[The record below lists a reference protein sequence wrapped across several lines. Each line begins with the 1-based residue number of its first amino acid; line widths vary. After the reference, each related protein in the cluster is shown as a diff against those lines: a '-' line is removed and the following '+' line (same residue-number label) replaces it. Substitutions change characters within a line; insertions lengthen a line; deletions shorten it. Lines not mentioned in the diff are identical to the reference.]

1 MNSSLDLKDK
11 YYKIID
17 DWINGF
23 TIDKIKIYLFSEPI
37 IKLPISD
44 TEIEENDII
53 LQEKVLLKKLLGLDK
68 EDISEDEKYFNT
80 NIMNVIDHIN
90 SNIDSKEYSYK
101 KFIEFSLKFTELY
114 DIIYKL
120 HKYMDNIHRIVLTKS
135 NMIDISTNK
144 NYLDLYIDSMVR
156 LTTTNYINIYYN
168 FKEFYSKKEEYINDI
183 YHSFNFLFPDNL
195 DLVKQINIE
204 LYLITPSATILKVSD
219 FDKINNNIENINKLS
234 YQELNKYSDISSFVE
249 DKGLN
254 IDKSVVK
261 NLSNINTPTYQESML
276 NTIRNTIAYRF
287 LPDHIVE
294 EISKKDE
301 EIEKSLVDNLLRI
314 KYEDPETEHDL
325 IMSFLDKYTTED
337 DYIKSVL
344 YTELDPVTLS
354 KSSLVYESDEELE
367 EFFNKLGS
375 IYIKEELPLII
386 NPEIEIEKIEY
397 TKYLVYTINIS
408 NGLSIMRIDNEYE
421 YEKYC
426 MKNNNV
432 KNYKILR
439 EINGIKFYLLNYKNL
454 I

>member
-1 MNSSLDLKDK
+1 MNSSLELKDK

-44 TEIEENDII
+44 TEIEENNII
-53 LQEKVLLKKLLGLDK
+53 LQEKVLLQKLLGLDK

-90 SNIDSKEYSYK
+90 SNIDSTEYDYK

-120 HKYMDNIHRIVLTKS
+120 HKYMDNIHRIVLIKS
-135 NMIDISTNK
+135 NIIDISTNK

-183 YHSFNFLFPDNL
+183 YHSFNYLFPDNL

-254 IDKSVVK
+254 IDKSIVK
-261 NLSNINTPTYQESML
+261 NLYNINIPTYQESML
-276 NTIRNTIAYRF
+276 DTIRNTIAYRF

-294 EISKKDE
+294 EIGKKDE
-301 EIEKSLVDNLLRI
+301 EIEDVLVDNLLKIR
-314 KYEDPETEHDL
+314 YEDPETENDL

-344 YTELDPVTLS
+344 YTELNSVTLS

-367 EFFNKLGS
+367 VFFNKLGS
-375 IYIKEELPLII
+375 IYIKDELPLII

-408 NGLSIMRIDNEYE
+408 SGSSIMRIDNEYE
-421 YEKYC
+421 NEKYC
-426 MKNNNV
+426 MKNNNI
-432 KNYKILR
+432 KNYKLLR

>member
-1 MNSSLDLKDK
+1 MNPSLELKDK

-53 LQEKVLLKKLLGLDK
+53 LQEKVLLRKLLRLDK

-120 HKYMDNIHRIVLTKS
+120 HRYMDIIHRIVLIKS
-135 NMIDISTNK
+135 NIIDISTNK

-219 FDKINNNIENINKLS
+219 FDKINNNIESINKLS

-261 NLSNINTPTYQESML
+261 NLYNINISTYQESML
-276 NTIRNTIAYRF
+276 DTIRNTIAYRF

-294 EISKKDE
+294 EIGKKDE
-301 EIEKSLVDNLLRI
+301 EIENSLVDNLLKIR
-314 KYEDPETEHDL
+314 YEDPETENDL

-337 DYIKSVL
+337 DYIKSVSYAEL
-344 YTELDPVTLS
+344 YPGTLS

-367 EFFNKLGS
+367 AFFNKLSG

-408 NGLSIMRIDNEYE
+408 NGSSIIRIDNEYE
-421 YEKYC
+421 KYW

-432 KNYKILR
+432 KNYKLLR
-439 EINGIKFYLLNYKNL
+439 EIDGIKFYLLNYKNL

>member
-120 HKYMDNIHRIVLTKS
+120 HKYMDIIHRIVLIKS
-135 NMIDISTNK
+135 NIIDISTNK

-254 IDKSVVK
+254 IDKSIVK
-261 NLSNINTPTYQESML
+261 NLSNINIPTYQESML

-294 EISKKDE
+294 EIGKKDE
-301 EIEKSLVDNLLRI
+301 EIENSLVDNLLKIR
-314 KYEDPETEHDL
+314 YEDPETENDL

-337 DYIKSVL
+337 DYIKSVS
-344 YTELDPVTLS
+344 YTILDPDMLS
-354 KSSLVYESDEELE
+354 KSSVVYESDEELE

-408 NGLSIMRIDNEYE
+408 NGSSIIRIDNEYE
-421 YEKYC
+421 KYW

-432 KNYKILR
+432 KNYKLLR
-439 EINGIKFYLLNYKNL
+439 EIDGIKFYLLNYKNL

>member
-80 NIMNVIDHIN
+80 NIMNMIDHIN

-120 HKYMDNIHRIVLTKS
+120 HRYMDNIHRIVLIKS
-135 NMIDISTNK
+135 NIIDISTNK

-183 YHSFNFLFPDNL
+183 YHIFNFLFPDNL

-254 IDKSVVK
+254 IDKSIVK
-261 NLSNINTPTYQESML
+261 NLSNINIPTYQESML

-337 DYIKSVL
+337 DYIKSVS
-344 YTELDPVTLS
+344 YTILDPDMLS
-354 KSSLVYESDEELE
+354 KSSVVYESDEELE

-408 NGLSIMRIDNEYE
+408 NGSSIMRIDNGYE
-421 YEKYC
+421 YEKYY
-426 MKNNNV
+426 MKNNNI
-432 KNYKILR
+432 KNYKLLK

>member
-44 TEIEENDII
+44 TEIEENNII
-53 LQEKVLLKKLLGLDK
+53 LQEKVLLQKLLGLDK

-90 SNIDSKEYSYK
+90 SNIDSKEYDYK

-120 HKYMDNIHRIVLTKS
+120 HKYMDNIHRIILIKS

-219 FDKINNNIENINKLS
+219 FDKINNNIESINKLS

-254 IDKSVVK
+254 IDKSIVK
-261 NLSNINTPTYQESML
+261 NLYNINIPTYQESML
-276 NTIRNTIAYRF
+276 DTIRNTIAYRF

-294 EISKKDE
+294 EIGKKDE
-301 EIEKSLVDNLLRI
+301 EIEDVLVDNLLKIR
-314 KYEDPETEHDL
+314 YEDPETENDL

-344 YTELDPVTLS
+344 YTELDPDMLS

-367 EFFNKLGS
+367 VFFNKLGS
-375 IYIKEELPLII
+375 IYIKDELPLII

-408 NGLSIMRIDNEYE
+408 SGSSIMRIDNEYE
-421 YEKYC
+421 KYH
-426 MKNNNV
+426 MKNNNI
-432 KNYKILR
+432 KNYKLLR
-439 EINGIKFYLLNYKNL
+439 EINGIKFYLLNYKKL

>member
-53 LQEKVLLKKLLGLDK
+53 LQEKVLLRKLLGLDK

-183 YHSFNFLFPDNL
+183 YHSFNLLFPDNL

-254 IDKSVVK
+254 IDKSIVK
-261 NLSNINTPTYQESML
+261 NLSNINIPTYQESML

-294 EISKKDE
+294 EIGKKDE
-301 EIEKSLVDNLLRI
+301 EIEDALVDNLLRI
-314 KYEDPETEHDL
+314 KYEDPETENDL

-337 DYIKSVL
+337 DCIKSVS
-344 YTELDPVTLS
+344 YTILDPDMLS
-354 KSSLVYESDEELE
+354 KSSVVYESDEELE

-408 NGLSIMRIDNEYE
+408 NGSSIMRIDNDYE
-421 YEKYC
+421 YEKYH
-426 MKNNNV
+426 MKNNNI
-432 KNYKILR
+432 KNYKLLR

>member
-53 LQEKVLLKKLLGLDK
+53 LQEKVLLRKLLRLDK

-120 HKYMDNIHRIVLTKS
+120 HRYMDIIHRIVLIKS
-135 NMIDISTNK
+135 NIIDISTNK

-219 FDKINNNIENINKLS
+219 FDKINNNIESINKLS

-261 NLSNINTPTYQESML
+261 NLSNINIPTYQESML
-276 NTIRNTIAYRF
+276 DTIRNTIAYRF

-294 EISKKDE
+294 EIGKKDE
-301 EIEKSLVDNLLRI
+301 EIENSLVDNLLKIR
-314 KYEDPETEHDL
+314 YEDPETENDL
-325 IMSFLDKYTTED
+325 IMSFLDKYITED
-337 DYIKSVL
+337 DYIKSVS
-344 YTELDPVTLS
+344 YTELYPGTLS

-367 EFFNKLGS
+367 AFFNKLSG

-408 NGLSIMRIDNEYE
+408 NGSSIIRIDNEYE
-421 YEKYC
+421 KYW

-432 KNYKILR
+432 KNYKLLR
-439 EINGIKFYLLNYKNL
+439 EIDGIKFYLLNYKNL

>member
-53 LQEKVLLKKLLGLDK
+53 LQEKVLLRKLLGLDK

-120 HKYMDNIHRIVLTKS
+120 HRYMDNIHRIVLIKS
-135 NMIDISTNK
+135 NIIDISTNK

-254 IDKSVVK
+254 VDKSVVK
-261 NLSNINTPTYQESML
+261 NLYNINIPTYQESML

-314 KYEDPETEHDL
+314 KYEDPETENDL

-337 DYIKSVL
+337 DYIKSVS
-344 YTELDPVTLS
+344 YTILDPDMLS
-354 KSSLVYESDEELE
+354 KSSVVYESDEELE

-421 YEKYC
+421 YEKYH
-426 MKNNNV
+426 MKNNNI
-432 KNYKILR
+432 KNYKLLR
-439 EINGIKFYLLNYKNL
+439 EINGIKFYLLNYK

>member
-1 MNSSLDLKDK
+1 MNPSLELKDK

-53 LQEKVLLKKLLGLDK
+53 LQEKVILRKLLGLDK

-80 NIMNVIDHIN
+80 NIMNMIDHIN
-90 SNIDSKEYSYK
+90 LNIDSKEYSYK

-135 NMIDISTNK
+135 NIIDISTNK

-261 NLSNINTPTYQESML
+261 NLYNINIPTYQESML

-294 EISKKDE
+294 EIGKKDE
-301 EIEKSLVDNLLRI
+301 EIEDALVDNLLRI

-337 DYIKSVL
+337 DYIKSVS
-344 YTELDPVTLS
+344 YTILDPDMLS
-354 KSSLVYESDEELE
+354 KSSVVYESDEELE

-421 YEKYC
+421 YEKYH
-426 MKNNNV
+426 MKNNNI
-432 KNYKILR
+432 KNYKLLR
-439 EINGIKFYLLNYKNL
+439 EINGIKFYLLNYK

>member
-53 LQEKVLLKKLLGLDK
+53 LQEKVLLRKLLRLDK

-120 HKYMDNIHRIVLTKS
+120 HRYMDIIHRIVLIKS
-135 NMIDISTNK
+135 NIIDISTNK

-254 IDKSVVK
+254 IDKSIVK
-261 NLSNINTPTYQESML
+261 NLSNINIPTYQESML
-276 NTIRNTIAYRF
+276 DTIRNTIAYRF

-294 EISKKDE
+294 EIGKKDE
-301 EIEKSLVDNLLRI
+301 EIENSLVDNLLKIR
-314 KYEDPETEHDL
+314 YEDPETENDL

-337 DYIKSVL
+337 DYIKSVS
-344 YTELDPVTLS
+344 YTELYPGILS

-367 EFFNKLGS
+367 VFFNKLSS

-397 TKYLVYTINIS
+397 TKYLAYTINIS
-408 NGLSIMRIDNEYE
+408 NGSSIMRIDNEYE
-421 YEKYC
+421 KYW

-432 KNYKILR
+432 KNYKLLR
-439 EINGIKFYLLNYKNL
+439 EIDGIKFYLLNYKNL

>member
-53 LQEKVLLKKLLGLDK
+53 LQEKVLLRKLLRLDK

-120 HKYMDNIHRIVLTKS
+120 HRYMDIIHRIVLIKS
-135 NMIDISTNK
+135 NIIDISTNK

-254 IDKSVVK
+254 IDKSIVK
-261 NLSNINTPTYQESML
+261 NLSNINIPTYQESML

-294 EISKKDE
+294 EIGKKDE
-301 EIEKSLVDNLLRI
+301 EIENSLVDNLLKIR
-314 KYEDPETEHDL
+314 YEDPETENDL

-337 DYIKSVL
+337 DYIKSVS
-344 YTELDPVTLS
+344 YTELYPGILS

-367 EFFNKLGS
+367 VFFNKLSS

-397 TKYLVYTINIS
+397 TKYLAYTINIS
-408 NGLSIMRIDNEYE
+408 NGSSIMRIDNEYE
-421 YEKYC
+421 KYW

-432 KNYKILR
+432 KNYKLLR
-439 EINGIKFYLLNYKNL
+439 EIDGIKFYLLNYKNL

>member
-1 MNSSLDLKDK
+1 MNPSLELKDK

-53 LQEKVLLKKLLGLDK
+53 LQEKVLLRKLLRLDK

-120 HKYMDNIHRIVLTKS
+120 HTYMDNIHRVVLIKS
-135 NMIDISTNK
+135 NIIDISTNK

-261 NLSNINTPTYQESML
+261 NLSNINIPTYQESML

-337 DYIKSVL
+337 DYIKSVS
-344 YTELDPVTLS
+344 YTILDPDMLS
-354 KSSLVYESDEELE
+354 KSSVVYESDEELE

-408 NGLSIMRIDNEYE
+408 NGSSIIRIDNEYE
-421 YEKYC
+421 KYW

-432 KNYKILR
+432 KNYKLLR
-439 EINGIKFYLLNYKNL
+439 EIDGIKFYLLNYKNL

>member
-44 TEIEENDII
+44 TEIEENSII
-53 LQEKVLLKKLLGLDK
+53 LQEKVLIQKLLGLDK

-90 SNIDSKEYSYK
+90 SNIDSKEYDYK

-120 HKYMDNIHRIVLTKS
+120 HRYMDNIHRIVLTKS

-254 IDKSVVK
+254 IDKSIVK
-261 NLSNINTPTYQESML
+261 NLYNINIPTYQESML
-276 NTIRNTIAYRF
+276 DTIRNTIAYRF

-314 KYEDPETEHDL
+314 KYEDPETENDL
-325 IMSFLDKYTTED
+325 IMSFLDKCTTED
-337 DYIKSVL
+337 DYIKSVSYAEL
-344 YTELDPVTLS
+344 YPGTLS

-367 EFFNKLGS
+367 VFFNKLSS

-408 NGLSIMRIDNEYE
+408 NGSSIMRIDNEYE
-421 YEKYC
+421 KYW

-432 KNYKILR
+432 KNYKLLR
-439 EINGIKFYLLNYKNL
+439 EINGIKFYLLNY
-454 I
+454 

>member
-1 MNSSLDLKDK
+1 MNSSLELKDK

-44 TEIEENDII
+44 TEIEENNII
-53 LQEKVLLKKLLGLDK
+53 LQEKVLLQKLLGLDK

-90 SNIDSKEYSYK
+90 SNIDSKEYDYK

-114 DIIYKL
+114 DIIYRL
-120 HKYMDNIHRIVLTKS
+120 HTYMDNIHRIVLIKS
-135 NMIDISTNK
+135 NIIDISTNK

-168 FKEFYSKKEEYINDI
+168 FKEFYGKKEEYINDI

-219 FDKINNNIENINKLS
+219 FDKINNNIDNINKLS

-254 IDKSVVK
+254 IDKSVAK
-261 NLSNINTPTYQESML
+261 NLYNINIPTYQESML
-276 NTIRNTIAYRF
+276 DTIRNTIAYRF

-294 EISKKDE
+294 EIGKKDE
-301 EIEKSLVDNLLRI
+301 EIEDVLVDNLLKIR
-314 KYEDPETEHDL
+314 YEDPETENDL
-325 IMSFLDKYTTED
+325 IMSFLDKYTTEN

-344 YTELDPVTLS
+344 YTELDPVSLS

-367 EFFNKLGS
+367 AFFNKLSG
-375 IYIKEELPLII
+375 IYIKDELPLII
-386 NPEIEIEKIEY
+386 NSEIEIEKIEC

-408 NGLSIMRIDNEYE
+408 SGSSIMRIDNEYE
-421 YEKYC
+421 KYH

-432 KNYKILR
+432 KNYKLLR
-439 EINGIKFYLLNYKNL
+439 EINGIKFYLLNYKN
-454 I
+454 

>member
-1 MNSSLDLKDK
+1 MNSSLELKDK

-44 TEIEENDII
+44 TEIEENSII
-53 LQEKVLLKKLLGLDK
+53 LQEKVLLRKLLRLDK

-90 SNIDSKEYSYK
+90 SNIDSKEYDYK

-114 DIIYKL
+114 NIIYKL
-120 HKYMDNIHRIVLTKS
+120 HKYMDNIHRIVLIKS
-135 NMIDISTNK
+135 NIIDISTNK

-168 FKEFYSKKEEYINDI
+168 FKEFYSKKEEYINNI

-261 NLSNINTPTYQESML
+261 NLYNINIPTYQESML
-276 NTIRNTIAYRF
+276 DTIRNTIAYRF

-294 EISKKDE
+294 EIGKKDE
-301 EIEKSLVDNLLRI
+301 EIEDVLVDNLLKIR
-314 KYEDPETEHDL
+314 YEDPETENDL

-337 DYIKSVL
+337 DYIKSVSYAEL
-344 YTELDPVTLS
+344 YPGTLS

-367 EFFNKLGS
+367 VFFNKLSS

-408 NGLSIMRIDNEYE
+408 NGSSIMRIDNEYE
-421 YEKYC
+421 KYW

-432 KNYKILR
+432 KNYKLLR

>member
-44 TEIEENDII
+44 TEIEENSII
-53 LQEKVLLKKLLGLDK
+53 LQEKVLLRKLLRLDK

-80 NIMNVIDHIN
+80 NIMNVVDHIN
-90 SNIDSKEYSYK
+90 SNIDSKEYDYK

-120 HKYMDNIHRIVLTKS
+120 HRYMDNIHRIVLIKS

-168 FKEFYSKKEEYINDI
+168 FKEFYSKKEKYINNI

-261 NLSNINTPTYQESML
+261 NLYNINIPTYQESML
-276 NTIRNTIAYRF
+276 DTIRNTIAYRF

-294 EISKKDE
+294 EIGKKDE
-301 EIEKSLVDNLLRI
+301 EIEDVLVDNLLKIR
-314 KYEDPETEHDL
+314 YEDPETENDL

-337 DYIKSVL
+337 DYIKSVS
-344 YTELDPVTLS
+344 YTELYPGTLS

-367 EFFNKLGS
+367 VFFNKLSS

-408 NGLSIMRIDNEYE
+408 NGSSIMRIDNEYE
-421 YEKYC
+421 KYW

-432 KNYKILR
+432 KNYKLLR

>member
-1 MNSSLDLKDK
+1 MNPSLELKDK

-53 LQEKVLLKKLLGLDK
+53 LQEKVLLRKLLRLDK

-120 HKYMDNIHRIVLTKS
+120 HTYMDNIHRIVLTKS

-254 IDKSVVK
+254 IDKSIVK
-261 NLSNINTPTYQESML
+261 NLSNINIPTYQESML

-294 EISKKDE
+294 EIGKKDE
-301 EIEKSLVDNLLRI
+301 EIEDALVDNLLRI

-337 DYIKSVL
+337 DYIKSVS
-344 YTELDPVTLS
+344 YTILDPDMLS
-354 KSSLVYESDEELE
+354 KSSVVYESDEELE

-421 YEKYC
+421 DEKYY
-426 MKNNNV
+426 MKNNNI
-432 KNYKILR
+432 KNYKLLR

>member
-53 LQEKVLLKKLLGLDK
+53 LQEKVLLRKLLRLDK

-120 HKYMDNIHRIVLTKS
+120 HRYMDIIHRIVLIKS
-135 NMIDISTNK
+135 NIIDISTNK

-254 IDKSVVK
+254 IDKSIVK
-261 NLSNINTPTYQESML
+261 NLSNINIPTYQESML

-294 EISKKDE
+294 EIGKKDE
-301 EIEKSLVDNLLRI
+301 EIEDALVDNLLRI

-337 DYIKSVL
+337 DYIKSVSYIGTNPDIL
-344 YTELDPVTLS
+344 LS
-354 KSSLVYESDEELE
+354 ESSPVYESDEELE

-375 IYIKEELPLII
+375 ICIKEELPLII
-386 NPEIEIEKIEY
+386 NPGVVLEKIEDTQNLIY
-397 TKYLVYTINIS
+397 AINIS
-408 NGLSIMRIDNEYE
+408 NGSSIMRVDNDFEEFYIQNSNV
-421 YEKYC
+421 Y
-426 MKNNNV
+426 V
-432 KNYKILR
+432 KNHMLLR
-439 EINGIKFYLLNYKNL
+439 EINGVKFYLVNY
-454 I
+454 

>member
-44 TEIEENDII
+44 TEIEENSII
-53 LQEKVLLKKLLGLDK
+53 LQEKVLLRKLLGLDK

-80 NIMNVIDHIN
+80 NIMNMIDHIN

-101 KFIEFSLKFTELY
+101 KFIEFNLKFTELY

-120 HKYMDNIHRIVLTKS
+120 HRYMDNIHRIVLIKS
-135 NMIDISTNK
+135 NIIDISTNK

-254 IDKSVVK
+254 IDKSIVK
-261 NLSNINTPTYQESML
+261 NLYNINTPTYQESML
-276 NTIRNTIAYRF
+276 DTIRNTIAYRF

-337 DYIKSVL
+337 DYIKSVSYIGTNPDL
-344 YTELDPVTLS
+344 LLS
-354 KSSLVYESDEELE
+354 DLSPVYESDEELE

-386 NPEIEIEKIEY
+386 NPGVVLEKIEDTQNLIY
-397 TKYLVYTINIS
+397 AINIS
-408 NGLSIMRIDNEYE
+408 NGSSIMRVDNDFEEFYI
-421 YEKYC
+421 
-426 MKNNNV
+426 KNSNMHV
-432 KNYKILR
+432 KNHRLLR
-439 EINGIKFYLLNYKNL
+439 EINGVKFYLVNY
-454 I
+454 

>member
-1 MNSSLDLKDK
+1 MNSSLELKDK

-44 TEIEENDII
+44 TEIEENSII
-53 LQEKVLLKKLLGLDK
+53 LQEKVLLRKLLRLDK

-90 SNIDSKEYSYK
+90 SNIDSKEYDYK

-120 HKYMDNIHRIVLTKS
+120 HRYMDNIHRIVLTKS

-261 NLSNINTPTYQESML
+261 NLYNINIPTYQESML
-276 NTIRNTIAYRF
+276 DTIRNTIAYRF

-294 EISKKDE
+294 EIGKKDE
-301 EIEKSLVDNLLRI
+301 EIEDVLVDNLLKIR
-314 KYEDPETEHDL
+314 YEDPETENDL
-325 IMSFLDKYTTED
+325 IMSFLDKCTTED
-337 DYIKSVL
+337 DYIKSVSYAEL
-344 YTELDPVTLS
+344 YPGTLS

-367 EFFNKLGS
+367 VFFNKLSS

-408 NGLSIMRIDNEYE
+408 NGSSIMRIDNEYE
-421 YEKYC
+421 KYW

-432 KNYKILR
+432 KNYKLLR
-439 EINGIKFYLLNYKNL
+439 EINGIKFYLLNY
-454 I
+454 

>member
-1 MNSSLDLKDK
+1 MNPSLELKDK

-53 LQEKVLLKKLLGLDK
+53 LQEKVLLRKLLRLDK

-120 HKYMDNIHRIVLTKS
+120 HRYMDIIHRIVLIKS
-135 NMIDISTNK
+135 NIIDISTNK

-183 YHSFNFLFPDNL
+183 YQSFNYLFPDNL

-261 NLSNINTPTYQESML
+261 NLYNINIPTYQESML

-314 KYEDPETEHDL
+314 KYEDPETENDL

-337 DYIKSVL
+337 DYIKSVS
-344 YTELDPVTLS
+344 YTILDPDMLS
-354 KSSLVYESDEELE
+354 KSSVVYESDEELE

-421 YEKYC
+421 YEKYH
-426 MKNNNV
+426 MKNNNI
-432 KNYKILR
+432 KNYKLLR
-439 EINGIKFYLLNYKNL
+439 EINGIKFYLLNYK